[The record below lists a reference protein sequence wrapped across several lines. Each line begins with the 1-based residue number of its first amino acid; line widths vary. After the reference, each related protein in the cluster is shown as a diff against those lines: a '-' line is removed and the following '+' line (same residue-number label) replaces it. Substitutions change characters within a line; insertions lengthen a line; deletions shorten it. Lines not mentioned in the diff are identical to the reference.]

1 MSSAFRHPLAY
12 PVLTAGGALVACLA
26 WTPFADPEQLAMLVT
41 VALIVLGYTGFRL
54 AVAFGWFRPA
64 TSGGGVRTE
73 SAECRHPATTP
84 GLLGSPAATGE
95 RVRQQHRLTS
105 RSWLE
110 YSVDGRTRWLPV
122 YFDPALVTVPAA
134 AIESIGGTVRIG
146 TLRVYP
152 AGRHRD
158 SEPAGRLIDNP
169 GRADPDGPAR
179 AARSARPGRRLLLDA
194 QHAVAAPFAGLLWI
208 YVAGGGVGAYC
219 GATVVAAAVAVWLP
233 AIRGSDPS

>member
-1 MSSAFRHPLAY
+1 M
-12 PVLTAGGALVACLA
+12 VCLA
-26 WTPFADPEQLAMLVT
+26 WTPVADPEQLAMLVT

-54 AVAFGWFRPA
+54 AVAFGRFRPA
-64 TSGGGVRTE
+64 TSGGVRTE
-73 SAECRHPATTP
+73 PAESRHPATTP
-84 GLLGSPAATGE
+84 GPPGSPAATGE

-110 YSVDGRTRWLPV
+110 YPVDGRTRWLPV
-122 YFDPALVTVPAA
+122 YFDPALVTLPVST
-134 AIESIGGTVRIG
+134 IETFGGTVRIG
-146 TLRVYP
+146 PLRVYP
-152 AGRHRD
+152 AGRRRD
-158 SEPAGRLIDNP
+158 SEPVGRLIDNP

-179 AARSARPGRRLLLDA
+179 AVRSARLGRRLLLDA
-194 QHAVAAPFAGLLWI
+194 QHAIAAPFAGLLWI